1 VQVLFAVPY
10 FLRIMLN
17 FNLTAVV
24 VPCAEGGFTAYIP
37 EIRGVVSEGE
47 TLQEVQENLLD
58 ALELMLETEREHHSA
73 PPANA
78 LHIPLPITISPTF
91 TESAFAEAT

>member
-1 VQVLFAVPY
+1 
-10 FLRIMLN
+10 
-17 FNLTAVV
+17 
-24 VPCAEGGFTAYIP
+24 VPCVEGGFTAYIP

-58 ALELMLETEREHHSA
+58 ALELMLETERESHPA

-78 LHIPLPITISPTF
+78 LNIPLPVRIS
-91 TESAFAEAT
+91 AVFAEAA